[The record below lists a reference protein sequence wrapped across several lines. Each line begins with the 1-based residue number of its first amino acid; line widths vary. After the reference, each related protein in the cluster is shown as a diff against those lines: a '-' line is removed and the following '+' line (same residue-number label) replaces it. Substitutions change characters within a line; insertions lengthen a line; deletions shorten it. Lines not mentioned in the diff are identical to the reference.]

1 MECTVPISFTTQED
15 DCHGP
20 AGERGDCPVASPPS
34 AEKTRVQQ
42 RASLGYPI
50 QSVSMRTG
58 RESNHIK
65 TTGVQDLCSLG
76 LQLTTLNEFC
86 YHQVL
91 RVFIRLRALQLGIL
105 NRLDVC

>member
-1 MECTVPISFTTQED
+1 
-15 DCHGP
+15 
-20 AGERGDCPVASPPS
+20 
-34 AEKTRVQQ
+34 
-42 RASLGYPI
+42 
-50 QSVSMRTG
+50 MRTG

-91 RVFIRLRALQLGIL
+91 RVFIRLRALQLALQVGYVL
-105 NRLDVC
+105 MAGASRKSPEEETHKEKLGRA